1 LPRVETHRCKK
12 IFLQSKNFQRLR
24 INRYFLISEKEIKMR
39 FYSRKPIDNVRTDC
53 MEEALSGFAA
63 IRMQLSV
70 LESEE
75 FKL

>member
-1 LPRVETHRCKK
+1 
-12 IFLQSKNFQRLR
+12 
-24 INRYFLISEKEIKMR
+24 MR